1 MIEINENEIKDIS
14 LKIKTVV
21 IDSEGIDATAED
33 VVGLL
38 SRIFDGENVSE
49 DEINDIIGEDESSE
63 IELCTE
69 GELSINPDGCVEIS
83 YMENEDD
90 EQIKTRSKIIFSPT
104 DPGLVIMTKE
114 GAMNTVLSF
123 EEGKQHICTYDTPF
137 MPIKVYVNAS
147 LVDNRLLSDGV
158 LRLNYILNLN
168 DTEPQH
174 FTVEVKIKEEPQDF
188 LRELLS

>member
-1 MIEINENEIKDIS
+1 MIEISENEIKEIS

-21 IDSEGIDATAED
+21 IDSEEIDATAED

-104 DPGLVIMTKE
+104 DTGLVIMTKE
-114 GAMNTVLSF
+114 GAMNTILSF
-123 EEGKQHICTYDTPF
+123 EEGKTHICTYDTPF

-147 LVDNRLLSDGV
+147 LVDNRLLSDGE
-158 LRLNYILNLN
+158 LRLNYILSLN
-168 DTEPQH
+168 DSEPQH
-174 FTVEVKIKEEPQDF
+174 FIVEVKIKEEPQDL

>member
-1 MIEINENEIKDIS
+1 MIEINENEIKEIS
-14 LKIKTVV
+14 MKIKTIV

-49 DEINDIIGEDESSE
+49 EEINDIIGEDESSE

-69 GELSINPDGCVEIS
+69 GELAVNREGCVEIS
-83 YMENEDD
+83 YLENEDD
-90 EQIKTRSKIIFSPT
+90 EQIKTLSKIIFSPSDT
-104 DPGLVIMTKE
+104 GLVIMTKE

-123 EEGKQHICTYDTPF
+123 EEGKTHICTYDTPF

-147 LVDNRLLSDGV
+147 LVDNRLLSDGE
-158 LRLNYILNLN
+158 LRLNYVLSLN

-174 FTVEVKIKEEPQDF
+174 FIVEVKIKEEPQDF

>member
-1 MIEINENEIKDIS
+1 MIEINENEIKEIS
-14 LKIKTVV
+14 LKIKTIV
-21 IDSEGIDATAED
+21 IDSERIDATAED

-49 DEINDIIGEDESSE
+49 EEINDIIGEDESSE

-69 GELSINPDGCVEIS
+69 GELAVNREGCVEIS
-83 YMENEDD
+83 YLENEDD
-90 EQIKTRSKIIFSPT
+90 EQIKTLSKIIFSPSDT
-104 DPGLVIMTKE
+104 GLVIMTKE

-123 EEGKQHICTYDTPF
+123 EEGKTHICTYDTPF

-147 LVDNRLLSDGV
+147 LVDNRLLSDGE
-158 LRLNYILNLN
+158 LRLNYVLSLN

-174 FTVEVKIKEEPQDF
+174 FIVEVKIKEEPQDF

>member
-14 LKIKTVV
+14 LKIKTIV

-49 DEINDIIGEDESSE
+49 EEINDIIGEDESSE

-69 GELSINPDGCVEIS
+69 GELTVNREGCVEIS

-90 EQIKTRSKIIFSPT
+90 EQIKTLSKIIFSPSDT
-104 DPGLVIMTKE
+104 GLVIMMKE

-123 EEGKQHICTYDTPF
+123 EEGKTHICTYDTPF
-137 MPIKVYVNAS
+137 MPIKVYVTAS
-147 LVDNRLLSDGV
+147 LVDNRLLSDGE
-158 LRLNYILNLN
+158 LRLNYILSLN

-174 FTVEVKIKEEPQDF
+174 FIVEVKIKEEPQDV
-188 LRELLS
+188 LGELLS

>member
-1 MIEINENEIKDIS
+1 MIEINENEIKEIS
-14 LKIKTVV
+14 LKIKTIV

-49 DEINDIIGEDESSE
+49 EEINDIIGEDESSE

-69 GELSINPDGCVEIS
+69 GELAVNREGCVEIS
-83 YMENEDD
+83 YLENEDD
-90 EQIKTRSKIIFSPT
+90 EQIKTLSKIIFSPSDT
-104 DPGLVIMTKE
+104 GLVIMTKE

-123 EEGKQHICTYDTPF
+123 EEGKTHICTYDTPF

-147 LVDNRLLSDGV
+147 LVDNRLLSDGE
-158 LRLNYILNLN
+158 LRLNYVLSLN

-174 FTVEVKIKEEPQDF
+174 FIVEVKIKEEPQDF

>member
-1 MIEINENEIKDIS
+1 MIEINGNEIKEIS
-14 LKIKTVV
+14 LKIKTIV

-49 DEINDIIGEDESSE
+49 EEINDIIGEDESSE

-69 GELSINPDGCVEIS
+69 GELAVNREGCVEIS
-83 YMENEDD
+83 YLENEDD
-90 EQIKTRSKIIFSPT
+90 EQIKTLSKIIFSPSDT
-104 DPGLVIMTKE
+104 GLVIMTKE

-123 EEGKQHICTYDTPF
+123 EEGKTHICTYDTPF

-147 LVDNRLLSDGV
+147 LVDNRLLSDGE
-158 LRLNYILNLN
+158 LRLNYVLNLN

-174 FTVEVKIKEEPQDF
+174 FIVEVKIKEEPQDF

>member
-1 MIEINENEIKDIS
+1 MIEINENEIKEIS
-14 LKIKTVV
+14 LKIKTIV

-49 DEINDIIGEDESSE
+49 EEINDIIGEDESSE

-69 GELSINPDGCVEIS
+69 GELAVNREGCVEIS
-83 YMENEDD
+83 YLENEDD
-90 EQIKTRSKIIFSPT
+90 EQIKTLSKIIFSPSDT
-104 DPGLVIMTKE
+104 GLVIMTKE

-123 EEGKQHICTYDTPF
+123 EEGKTHICTYDTPF

-147 LVDNRLLSDGV
+147 LVDNRLLSDGE
-158 LRLNYILNLN
+158 LRLNYVLNLN

-174 FTVEVKIKEEPQDF
+174 FIVEVKIKEEPQDF